1 MTARRKKGSS
11 RKRPQKKRVGRKQAA
26 RKGGARRKVPVKQ
39 AIDAFAAI
47 QKASLKRYQ
56 DYAEFALRGIS
67 QGNFKP
73 RDWVNETTA
82 LWSGMLDDM
91 TKAMKV
97 YL

>member
-1 MTARRKKGSS
+1 MTAR
-11 RKRPQKKRVGRKQAA
+11 
-26 RKGGARRKVPVKQ
+26 ARRKGPRKKAGRKRGARKKAARGNVPVKQ

-47 QKASLKRYQ
+47 QKASLRRYQ
-56 DYAEFALRGIS
+56 EYAEFALKGIS

-91 TKAMKV
+91 AKAMKV